1 MLETVQKNWA
11 EIISKLKMDQE
22 LSEISFHTWIEPLK
36 PVAIDEDEILV
47 LYPGEKFGLDYIQ
60 QKKYDFF
67 LQLHIQEVTGSSC
80 KVRFIMKDDVPSQP
94 AATQS
99 TLSSSINNH
108 VPTGLNRKYTFESFV
123 VGSNNRMAHA
133 ASLAV
138 AESPAEAFNP
148 LFIYGGVGLGKTHL
162 MHSIGNFIL
171 EKDPNKKVM
180 YVTSEAFTIELIDSI
195 RNKNNNN
202 DNTTSEFRAKYRNN
216 DVLLIDDIQFIIGK
230 DSTQEEF
237 FHTFNTLYQAKKQI
251 IISSDRPPNE
261 MELLEE
267 RLRSRFAGGLT
278 VSISAPDYET
288 RMAILRKKDADEG
301 YNIDNEIIKYIAT
314 HVKSNI
320 RELEGALT
328 KIVAFSR
335 LQNTDI
341 TLDMAAEILKDQLAP
356 AEPREIT
363 PELIIETVADHYHV
377 SVKDLISPKRS
388 KDIAYPRQIAMYLC
402 KDMTSVP
409 LIKIGSCLGNRDH
422 ATIIHGCEKIKK
434 DLSDNEGLQ
443 STIETLKKKINPP
456 L

>member
-1 MLETVQKNWA
+1 MLETVQNNW
-11 EIISKLKMDQE
+11 EKIISKLKMDQE
-22 LSEISFHTWIEPLK
+22 LSDISFHTWIEPLK
-36 PVAIDEDEILV
+36 PVAIDGNEILV

-67 LQLHIQEVTGSSC
+67 LQLHIQEITGADC
-80 KVRFIMKDDVPSQP
+80 HVRFIMKDDVPAQP
-94 AATQS
+94 AAKKTS
-99 TLSSSINNH
+99 VSSNNN

-171 EKDPNKKVM
+171 KQDPEKKVM
-180 YVTSEAFTIELIDSI
+180 YVTSEVFTNELIDSI

-202 DNTTSEFRAKYRNN
+202 DNTTAEFRAKYRNN

-278 VSISAPDYET
+278 VSISEPDYET
-288 RMAILRKKDADEG
+288 RMAILRKKEADEG

-335 LQNTDI
+335 LQNTEI
-341 TLDMAAEILKDQLAP
+341 TLDMAEEILKDQLAP
-356 AEPREIT
+356 TEPREIT
-363 PELIIETVADHYHV
+363 PELIIETVAEHYHV
-377 SVKDLISPKRS
+377 TVKDLISPKRS
-388 KDIAYPRQIAMYLC
+388 KDIAHPRQIAMYLC
-402 KDMTSVP
+402 KEMTSVP

-422 ATIIHGCEKIKK
+422 ATIIHGCDKIKK
-434 DLSDNEGLQ
+434 ELPGNENLK
-443 STIETLKKKINPP
+443 SAIETLKKKINPP

>member
-1 MLETVQKNWA
+1 MLETVQKNWE
-11 EIISKLKMDQE
+11 EIVSKLKIDQE

-36 PVAIDEDEILV
+36 PVALGDEENEILV

-60 QKKYDFF
+60 QKRYDFF
-67 LQLHIQEVTGSSC
+67 LQLHIQEITGKSC
-80 KVRFIMKDDVPSQP
+80 RVRFIMKDDVPASP
-94 AATQS
+94 TGPKATVS
-99 TLSSSINNH
+99 AVSALA
-108 VPTGLNRKYTFESFV
+108 TGLNRKYTFESFV

-162 MHSIGNFIL
+162 MHAIGNFIL
-171 EKDPNKKVM
+171 NSDPNKKIM
-180 YVTSEAFTIELIDSI
+180 YVTSEVFTTDLIDSI
-195 RNKNNNN
+195 RNKNTN
-202 DNTTSEFRAKYRNN
+202 DNTTAEFRAKYRNN
-216 DVLLIDDIQFIIGK
+216 DVLLIDDIQFIVGK

-278 VSISAPDYET
+278 VSISEPDYET

-301 YNIDNEIIKYIAT
+301 YNISLDIIKHIAT

-328 KIVAFSR
+328 KVVAFSR
-335 LQNTDI
+335 LQNTEI
-341 TLDMAAEILKDQLAP
+341 TLGLATEILKDQFSTADS
-356 AEPREIT
+356 REIT
-363 PELIIETVADHYHV
+363 PDLIIETVADHFHIA
-377 SVKDLISPKRS
+377 VKDLISPKRS

-402 KDMTSVP
+402 KEMTSFP
-409 LIKIGSCLGNRDH
+409 LIKIGNCLGKRDH
-422 ATIIHGCEKIKK
+422 ATVIHGCEKIKK
-434 DLSDNEGLQ
+434 DLVNNESLQ
-443 STIETLKKKINPP
+443 STLETIKKKINPP
-456 L
+456 M

>member
-1 MLETVQKNWA
+1 MLDTIQKNWNQIT
-11 EIISKLKMDQE
+11 EKLKADQE
-22 LSEISFHTWIEPLK
+22 LSEISFHTWIQPLK
-36 PVAIDEDEILV
+36 PVACDGNVIMV

-67 LQLHIQEVTGSSC
+67 LQLHIEEITGISC
-80 KVRFIMKDDVPSQP
+80 EVRFIMKDDVPSQP
-94 AATQS
+94 VRKIAV
-99 TLSSSINNH
+99 SSNVS
-108 VPTGLNRKYTFESFV
+108 VPTGLIQKYTFDNFV

-162 MHSIGNFIL
+162 MHSIGNYIL
-171 EKDPNKKVM
+171 DKDPAKKVM
-180 YVTSEAFTIELIDSI
+180 YVTSEIFTNDLIESI
-195 RNKNNNN
+195 RKKNNNN
-202 DNTTSEFRAKYRNN
+202 DNTTAEFRAKYRNN
-216 DVLLIDDIQFIIGK
+216 DVLLIDDIQFISGK

-237 FHTFNTLYQAKKQI
+237 FHTFNTLYQAKRQI
-251 IISSDRPPNE
+251 IISSDRPPSE
-261 MELLEE
+261 LELLEE
-267 RLRSRFAGGLT
+267 RLRSRFQGGLT
-278 VSISAPDYET
+278 VDISEPDYET
-288 RMAILRKKDADEG
+288 RMAILRKKEADEG
-301 YNIDNEIIKYIAT
+301 YNIDTEIIKYIAT

-335 LQNTDI
+335 LQNTQI
-341 TLDMAAEILKDQLAP
+341 TLEMASEILKDQLGP

-363 PELIIETVADHYHV
+363 PELIIETVADHFHV

-388 KDIAYPRQIAMYLC
+388 KDIAHPRQIAMYLC
-402 KDMTSVP
+402 KEMTNVP
-409 LIKIGSCLGNRDH
+409 LIKIGTCLGNRDH

-434 DLSDNEGLQ
+434 DLNDNESLQ
-443 STIETLKKKINPP
+443 SAIDTLKKKINPP